1 MADYQSQSSQMKLS
15 LFNKDQPGSICKS
28 NHNQASVST
37 SASASASASSSP
49 PLMTSLRNSHH
60 EHYSLTT
67 PTLSLSTRHRHNL
80 LRTCDHKL
88 LSLLHDHKTEEA
100 WLAYS
105 HSTHLPNSTCLS
117 RLVFQLSYQNTL
129 SSLTRAQSIVT
140 RLRNERQLHR
150 LNANCLSLLAVF
162 VAKVNHTLYTASF
175 LRFMLR
181 SGYLPTSRPGLS
193 LSTTSP
199 PPLIAN
205 MAPQRPSVKAA
216 GNFRISL
223 FLKEFK
229 ILSL

>member
-1 MADYQSQSSQMKLS
+1 
-15 LFNKDQPGSICKS
+15 
-28 NHNQASVST
+28 
-37 SASASASASSSP
+37 
-49 PLMTSLRNSHH
+49 MTWNSHH
-60 EHYSLTT
+60 EHHSLTT

-223 FLKEFK
+223 EFLYPLVLQKFYYK
-229 ILSL
+229 LKGFFGYLICIKLCLNTYRFILYAISIAIADCRHRKH